1 MKNTTLRAVWILPN
15 IFLYLLFIGV
25 TAFVVV
31 NADGLREINRM
42 GIWVVYLMLLLAVAI
57 FGSFRIRSWIKE
69 GKI

>member
-1 MKNTTLRAVWILPN
+1 MKNTTLRAIWILPN

-25 TAFVVV
+25 TTFVVV

-57 FGSFRIRSWIKE
+57 FGSFPIRSWIKE

>member
-1 MKNTTLRAVWILPN
+1 MKNTTLRAIWILPN

-42 GIWVVYLMLLLAVAI
+42 GIWVVYLILLLAVAI

>member
-1 MKNTTLRAVWILPN
+1 MKNTTLRAIWILPN

-25 TAFVVV
+25 TTFVVV

-69 GKI
+69 RKI

>member
-1 MKNTTLRAVWILPN
+1 MKNTTLRAIWILPN

-25 TAFVVV
+25 TTFVVV